1 MKKKID
7 YYHCIGKKIYENDLY
22 SMVPIRIEDIE
33 KIRLWR
39 NKQTDVLRQKKF
51 ISRTDQI
58 NYYKKN
64 IFPDFKNKK
73 PKNILFSIL
82 EFNKI
87 VAYGGLVHID
97 WQHKRGEI
105 SFLVDTKYASTK
117 KDFEHLLPFFLVAI
131 KNVSFNILKL
141 NKITAELYDIRPK
154 YKKQLLNHDF
164 KIEGVL
170 KNHVKIQKRYK
181 DSLIFG
187 YLKRKR

>member
-82 EFNKI
+82 VQPRSQSYYSLDEERPFLETQI
-87 VAYGGLVHID
+87 FA
-97 WQHKRGEI
+97 I
-105 SFLVDTKYASTK
+105 STICRKFDLIRCC
-117 KDFEHLLPFFLVAI
+117 PF
-131 KNVSFNILKL
+131 
-141 NKITAELYDIRPK
+141 
-154 YKKQLLNHDF
+154 
-164 KIEGVL
+164 
-170 KNHVKIQKRYK
+170 
-181 DSLIFG
+181 
-187 YLKRKR
+187 